1 MLSSENLWNGNS
13 WIGHN
18 VEYLHNAKKTL
29 HFHRYVKICIFRTV
43 SVSNGRRLTGLRE
56 LRIEYENKVLY
67 TCSPTGST
75 VGAAR
80 RWLAAKWTSRRR
92 WINLPCQQKKKGCQ
106 ISVNKRNQALAERI
120 ERIGND
126 LWLMDG
132 AISFMTCSYVIALDS
147 TTLCLWWSLV
157 NYEWSSWWYWMTS
170 DKGRYGGGSDAGSRY
185 LF

>member
-1 MLSSENLWNGNS
+1 MERCCQDSVSDGSGPWKLTPSTHHRAVQITWTIRPRYG
-13 WIGHN
+13 
-18 VEYLHNAKKTL
+18 
-29 HFHRYVKICIFRTV
+29 HRYVYIYIFRTV

-80 RWLAAKWTSRRR
+80 RRLAAKWTSRRR

-132 AISFMTCSYVIALDS
+132 AISFMTCSYVMMVIGQLR
-147 TTLCLWWSLV
+147 V
-157 NYEWSSWWYWMTS
+157 
-170 DKGRYGGGSDAGSRY
+170 K
-185 LF
+185 